1 MIKVFGVDCYEIK
14 DIISELNGK
23 KSATTIKRDIS
34 KGLLK
39 AEKVNGVW
47 AVNPDEFN
55 LYKKGTLAKVIS
67 FPNQKGGVG
76 KTTSCQNVA
85 AGLSERNYKV
95 LSVDFD
101 PQANLTQ
108 SFGLNPYELD
118 FDIFDLLDEKA
129 NFNDVLKKLNS
140 NLHLIPAH
148 SNLSNIELKYNSVNH
163 SGLLKSYIDKIKY
176 EYDFIFIDSP
186 PTLSFLT
193 LNTMI
198 ASDYVF
204 VPVNTEPFS
213 IQGLSEFLINYN
225 NIVEDYNIELEFGGV
240 LISKFDKRNK
250 IQKDLFDALYENNKF
265 PVLKNYVKINTSI
278 SEAQANGISIF
289 DYKPNSQ
296 GAKDYNKIISE
307 ILKIVKG

>member
-14 DIISELNGK
+14 DIISELNSK
-23 KSATTIKRDIS
+23 KSATTIKRDIA

-39 AEKVNGVW
+39 AEKVNGAWV
-47 AVNPDEFN
+47 VNPEEFEK
-55 LYKKGTLAKVIS
+55 YKKGTLAKVIS

-85 AGLSERNYKV
+85 SGLSLRNYKV
-95 LSVDFD
+95 LCVDFD

-108 SFGLNPYELD
+108 SFGISPYNLD
-118 FDIFDLLDEKA
+118 YDVFDLLDEKA
-129 NFNDVLKKLNS
+129 NVNDVINVLNK

-148 SNLSNIELKYNSVNH
+148 PNLSNIELKYNSIEH
-163 SGLLKSYIDKIKY
+163 SHLLKTHIDLIKY
-176 EYDFIFIDSP
+176 DYDFIFIDSP

-198 ASDYVF
+198 ASNYVF

-213 IQGLSEFLINYN
+213 IQGLSEFLISYN
-225 NIVEDYNIELEFGGV
+225 SIVEDYKIDLEFGGV

-250 IQKDLFDALYENNKF
+250 IQKDLFEALYENNKF

-296 GAKDYNKIISE
+296 GAKDYNKIITE